1 MSQYLG
7 GMKRLLWLCLK
18 VFFLN
23 MSAFHVKVKNSNFS
37 SRQIIFFF
45 SNLLRNWF
53 CWVQMTED
61 AKEEGCDAWCYI
73 DDTLIPLLWN
83 VNKRYA
89 NTHTHTHTHTHTPCI
104 SNMWSYLLVFCH
116 TPTFIF
122 SQFPYQ
128 IRPNK
133 TLRILEIY
141 SLFHI
146 HKKHERASKSR
157 WWFFSSRR
165 YQNP

>member
-1 MSQYLG
+1 MENILPVEKNKFRQTNIIHIKAYHNVIWYLRFVDQNFLSFCICFG
-7 GMKRLLWLCLK
+7 ILCFNPK
-18 VFFLN
+18 SLN
-23 MSAFHVKVKNSNFS
+23 CS
-37 SRQIIFFF
+37 
-45 SNLLRNWF
+45 
-53 CWVQMTED
+53 
-61 AKEEGCDAWCYI
+61 
-73 DDTLIPLLWN
+73 LWN
-83 VNKRYA
+83 VNKKYA